1 MPLWARSAHI
11 MHLWAIGVEQSL
23 HQRPP
28 ELHHDLANVRN
39 LRCKARRRSD
49 GSRIYHDER
58 LIRITAMVARGQDPT
73 AFRLHAKG
81 TPAAVAPEIPNS
93 FQVHSR
99 GLSHDGRNGPRK
111 DEPCID
117 ARSSLCSA
125 AWLHV
130 ARARQPA
137 TPVIGFSQER
147 VAP

>member
-1 MPLWARSAHI
+1 

-81 TPAAVAPEIPNS
+81 TPAAVTPEIPNS
-93 FQVHSR
+93 FRVHSR
-99 GLSHDGRNGPRK
+99 RLS
-111 DEPCID
+111 
-117 ARSSLCSA
+117 